1 MAQAKLG
8 VIGGSGLYQIEGM
21 IEIEQVKVT
30 TPYGK
35 PSDAIT
41 IGDLGGT
48 KIAFLPRHGQG
59 HHINPSEIPA
69 RANIY
74 AMKSLGVERIIAVN
88 SAGSFKE
95 NVKPGEIIIPDQIID
110 RTKGRSNTFFEGGI
124 VAHIPF
130 AEPFCPDLS
139 DLLYEA
145 ALKTGYVVHKGGI
158 FIAMEGPAFSTKAE
172 SFMHKSWGASVI
184 GMTVIPEAKLARE
197 AEICYASI
205 TCVTDYD
212 CWHETHD
219 AVTIEVVLNI
229 MRKNIDAAKSI
240 IKLAASNISDKRQC
254 ICANALKN
262 SIVTAS
268 NRIPQNVKSD
278 LAILVSKYVK

>member
-8 VIGGSGLYQIEGM
+8 VIGGSGLYQIDGM
-21 IEIEQVKVT
+21 GDIEQVKVT
-30 TPYGK
+30 TPYGN
-35 PSDAIT
+35 PSDVIT
-41 IGDLGGT
+41 VGDLGGT

-74 AMKSLGVERIIAVN
+74 ALKSLGVERIIAVN
-88 SAGSFKE
+88 SAGSFKV

-110 RTKGRSNTFFEGGI
+110 RTKGRPSTFFEGGI
-124 VAHIPF
+124 VAHVPF
-130 AEPFCPDLS
+130 DEPFCPDLS
-139 DLLYEA
+139 DSLYEA
-145 ALKTGYVVHKGGI
+145 AQETGYVVHKGGI

-172 SFMHKSWGASVI
+172 SFLHKSWGASVI
-184 GMTVIPEAKLARE
+184 GMTIIPEAKLARE

-219 AVTIEVVLNI
+219 AVTIEIVLNI
-229 MRKNIDAAKSI
+229 MRKNINAAKNI
-240 IKLAASNISDKRQC
+240 IKLAASKIFNNREC

-262 SIVTAS
+262 SIVTSS
-268 NRIPQNVKSD
+268 NRIPLKVKND
-278 LAILVSKYVK
+278 LAILISKYVK